1 MGRKNLDTDIS
12 WFQNRPS
19 TIENIALFAWRNI
32 AVIMKPHPHDV
43 DEVRVK
49 VEGCWRGKEPGEGS
63 GRWTVATYRGASG
76 CLSITRGS
84 GAQELMLELD
94 RRNGAG
100 LAVERTS
107 PLVERAHPDRS
118 RAGVLQVTTLVFRC
132 VGKRNQRREES
143 RFGRLSRNGRISGV
157 ILRRNE
163 FESEAQCAQRRLSV
177 ARVLASLHTRPPQ
190 T

>member
-1 MGRKNLDTDIS
+1 MSCLVCHQSSRDRSGGNPPSRAAADRFRRGQIVASDLLEDCVTLAITEVMGRKNLDTDIS

-63 GRWTVATYRGASG
+63 GRWTVATYRGTSG
-76 CLSITRGS
+76 CLIITRGS
-84 GAQELMLELD
+84 GAQELMVELD

-100 LAVERTS
+100 LAVKRTS
-107 PLVERAHPDRS
+107 SLVKRGRGGVSPPRA
-118 RAGVLQVTTLVFRC
+118 
-132 VGKRNQRREES
+132 
-143 RFGRLSRNGRISGV
+143 
-157 ILRRNE
+157 
-163 FESEAQCAQRRLSV
+163 
-177 ARVLASLHTRPPQ
+177 
-190 T
+190 